1 MAEAIVTASIIAPGF
16 QGLNTQDST
25 VTLESGFATQ
35 AENCVIDKFGRIGA
49 RKGWVRLN
57 ATNTDLG
64 TSNVKTI
71 VEIVKEDGDTLL
83 SAGNNKI
90 FSGSTTLTQL
100 LVRNTNNTAN
110 LSYTITDDHWSIAVQ
125 PYSTGLGASAHAYL
139 AQAGHA
145 TLIYHKLPLVGTGAT
160 LTVSNVNGSGHIQG
174 VTVTTGG
181 SNWYVGDVATVT
193 GGAGTGAT
201 FTVTTVSGTAI
212 TGVSITSVGSGYA
225 VSNVLTLVDTT
236 APHTHEGSY
245 GLQRLADVGTL
256 PAGHTATTFT
266 PNIALAAFGRV
277 WYADIYNDRQTVY
290 FSDLN
295 AGQTLSG
302 GSAGSL
308 NIADI
313 VPSGDPIVAMAAHNG
328 FLVIF
333 CKNNI
338 VTYRN
343 ADDIDTIVLEDL
355 IKGIGCIARDSVV
368 ATGTDLVF
376 LSNGGVRSLLRTI
389 QEKSSPI
396 RDISANV
403 RDDLMLLIDAET
415 AKQVKAAYY
424 ERDAFYLISFPTSNV
439 CYCFDARGV
448 LQNGAAKATLW
459 RQSITALC
467 ATVNRAL
474 YLGKAGYIGNYTGY
488 LDNGST
494 YRLYYYTNWFDM
506 GSPTTEKI
514 LKKVGITFIGGR
526 GVNVALKW
534 AFDYSQSYQST
545 TYTLAT
551 PAVAEYG
558 IAEYGIAE
566 YTTGVVFD
574 NSTTQLGGTGRLIQ
588 IGVEAVIDGSE
599 ISVQKMDCYVKQG
612 RTR

>member
-1 MAEAIVTASIIAPGF
+1 MAEAIVTASIVAPGF

-25 VTLESGFATQ
+25 VTLESGYATQ
-35 AENCVIDKFGRIGA
+35 AENCVIDKFGRIGS
-49 RKGWVRLN
+49 RKGWTPLN
-57 ATNTDLG
+57 ATNSDLG
-64 TSNVKTI
+64 TSSLKTI
-71 VEIVKEDGDTLL
+71 VEIVKEDGDVLL

-90 FSGSTTLTQL
+90 FTGSTTLTKL
-100 LVRNTNNTAN
+100 AVRNTTNTAD
-110 LSYTITDDHWSIAVQ
+110 LSYTITDDHWSVAVQ
-125 PYSTGLGASAHAYL
+125 PYSTGLGASAHAFL

-145 TLIYHKLPLVGTGAT
+145 TLVYHKLPTVGTGAT
-160 LTVSNVNGSGHIQG
+160 LTVSSVNGSGHVQG

-181 SNWYVGDVATVT
+181 SNWYVGDLCTVT

-201 FTVTTVSGTAI
+201 FTVTAVSGTAI
-212 TGVSITSVGSGYA
+212 TSVSITARGSSYA
-225 VSNVLTLVDTT
+225 VGNVLTLVDTT
-236 APHTHEGSY
+236 SPHTHEGSY

-256 PAGHTATTFT
+256 PAGHTESTFK

-277 WYADIYNDRQTVY
+277 WYADIANDRQTVY

-302 GSAGSL
+302 GSSGSL

-313 VPSGDPIVAMAAHNG
+313 VPSGDPIIALAAHNG
-328 FLVIF
+328 FLVIL

-343 ADDIDTIVLEDL
+343 ADDIATIVLEDL

-368 ATGTDLVF
+368 GTGTDLVF

-389 QEKSSPI
+389 QEKSAPI
-396 RDISANV
+396 RDISTNV

-415 AKQVKAAYY
+415 SKQVKAAYY
-424 ERDAFYLISFPTSNV
+424 ERDAFYLISFPTSEV

-448 LQNGAAKATLW
+448 LENGAARATMW
-459 RQSITALC
+459 RLSVTALC
-467 ATVNRAL
+467 ATVSRSL

-488 LDNGST
+488 LDNSNA
-494 YRLYYYTNWFDM
+494 YRMMYYTNWFDV
-506 GSPTTEKI
+506 GSATTEKI

-526 GVNVALKW
+526 GVNVAIKW
-534 AFDYSQSYQST
+534 AFDYSESYQST
-545 TYTLAT
+545 TYTLAN
-551 PAVAEYG
+551 PSVAEYG

-566 YTTGVVFD
+566 YTSGIVFD

-588 IGVEAVIDGSE
+588 LGVEVMINGSE
-599 ISVQKMDCYVKQG
+599 LSVQKLDCYVKQG